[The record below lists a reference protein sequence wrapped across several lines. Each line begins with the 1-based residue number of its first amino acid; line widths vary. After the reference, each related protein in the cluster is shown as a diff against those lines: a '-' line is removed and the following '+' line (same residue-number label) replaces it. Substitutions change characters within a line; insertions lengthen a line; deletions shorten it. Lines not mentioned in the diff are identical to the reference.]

1 VSDLELAQLL
11 GIGALVFAGL
21 GLLLLFLAIALGRWP
36 VWLASYLVLLAALT
50 LALLA
55 GRANAEAGRV
65 DADLATPAGQP
76 GGGSGVLHAV
86 TPSGAV
92 AARALEPN
100 GRP

>member
-1 VSDLELAQLL
+1 MASIW
-11 GIGALVFAGL
+11 GIGALVLAGL

-36 VWLASYLVLLAALT
+36 VWLASYLVLLAALAF
-50 LALLA
+50 ALLA

-76 GGGSGVLHAV
+76 DGGSGVLLAV
-86 TPSGAV
+86 TPSGAI
-92 AARALEPN
+92 AAGAVEPN